1 MGYHK
6 RKMKVSNTYIGHE
19 RLIKN
24 KIEVNNIQRVFI
36 TLVMGFVLFVK
47 IYGGSGTF
55 YLIAGS
61 ILSFFILCNIIF
73 IIFNVKSL
81 NKASDIPIN
90 ILSKI
95 FEIIS
100 KLSMMFVYFLVIS
113 PISLA
118 NKIRNKSLFKKDGWQ
133 LVDKQEVDYQEG
145 F

>member
-1 MGYHK
+1 
-6 RKMKVSNTYIGHE
+6 MKVSNTYTGHE

-24 KIEVNNIQRVFI
+24 QIEANNIQRVFI
-36 TLVMGFVLFVK
+36 TLVMGFVLFVN
-47 IYGGSGTF
+47 IYGKSGAF
-55 YLIAGS
+55 YFLAGS

-73 IIFNVKSL
+73 VLFNVKSL

-100 KLSMMFVYFLVIS
+100 KLSMGFVYFLVIS
-113 PISLA
+113 PISLVS
-118 NKIRNKSLFKKDGWQ
+118 KVRKKSLFKKDGWQ
-133 LVDKQEVDYQEG
+133 LVNKKKIDYREG